1 MEGHSHQTLK
11 LSKLRQLQSTPVTHW
26 LRLSSAGLVVVWV
39 PGCCSAYSAFSVQH
53 AGNLVMTTVAHRR
66 QLPLM
71 RPFLARCVSK
81 CFPPQSFRSISG
93 ACSSRM
99 GVDQSQATPRLG
111 EVRAPEG
118 RASADDTAQD
128 EQLQRSSSR
137 KTLVGLQSA
146 SQIWD
151 NPAKRLS
158 QAAFPIHVTHGPW
171 VQRIPVGPARVTYHR
186 TVVRGVTAG
195 EARGQ
200 RVFGR
205 SEVAVSS
212 VFIDTCLA
220 PNPGSWSVLINMCMI
235 GHRAGPPR
243 SLTRLRMPLHCK
255 KNMCPVCCHLS
266 LR

>member
-1 MEGHSHQTLK
+1 MHGGAQPSNTQALKATAAAEHTGYTLVAVVLCWAGCCLGSWLLLGLFRLLRSTRWEPGNDYSRTPQTAARHAPF
-11 LSKLRQLQSTPVTHW
+11 SGSVCFQM
-26 LRLSSAGLVVVWV
+26 LSSAILPFHLWRMQQSGGSRSV
-39 PGCCSAYSAFSVQH
+39 PG
-53 AGNLVMTTVAHRR
+53 
-66 QLPLM
+66 
-71 RPFLARCVSK
+71 
-81 CFPPQSFRSISG
+81 
-93 ACSSRM
+93 
-99 GVDQSQATPRLG
+99 RLG

-151 NPAKRLS
+151 NPAKRRS